1 MVKEQKSKKPKGEDF
16 ALDDIILKK
25 SKRPRSPMTETKRGT
40 SELIILS
47 HLKKRKFASP
57 TTLTTVTHLNGADC
71 DNVCRVLTK
80 NKLIKLEKLS
90 ASRRIYVI
98 TEKGKKSLD
107 FLLSLNK
114 DPDNPV
120 HALTWMALFKKIHT
134 SKAYP
139 DVTL

>member
-1 MVKEQKSKKPKGEDF
+1 M
-16 ALDDIILKK
+16 
-25 SKRPRSPMTETKRGT
+25 
-40 SELIILS
+40 
-47 HLKKRKFASP
+47 
-57 TTLTTVTHLNGADC
+57 TTVTHLNGADC
-71 DNVCRVLTK
+71 DNVCRVLNK

-134 SKAYP
+134 SKAYA